1 MDEALKIR
9 LGEIRTK
16 VENLLGENN
25 RLRRELNA
33 QSQRVAE
40 LEETL
45 ERQKNTVSEITEQNK
60 MIKLAKNLS
69 LSGSDNFD
77 VKIKINEVVREI
89 DRCIDLL
96 NE

>member
-1 MDEALKIR
+1 MEEALKQR

-16 VENLLGENN
+16 VENLLGENM
-25 RLRRELNA
+25 RLRTEVQARAE
-33 QSQRVAE
+33 RVAE
-40 LEETL
+40 LEEL
-45 ERQKNTVSEITEQNK
+45 LDQQKNTVSEITEQNK

-69 LSGSDNFD
+69 LTGSDNFD

>member
-1 MDEALKIR
+1 MEEALKQR

-16 VENLLGENN
+16 VENLLGENM
-25 RLRRELNA
+25 RLKGEVKARAE
-33 QSQRVAE
+33 RVAE
-40 LEETL
+40 LEEIL
-45 ERQKNTVSEITEQNK
+45 EQQKNTVSEITEQNK

-69 LSGSDNFD
+69 LSGGDNFD

>member
-1 MDEALKIR
+1 MDEALKQR

-16 VENLLGENN
+16 VENLLGENM
-25 RLRRELNA
+25 RLRGECQA
-33 QSQRVAE
+33 QAQRVAE
-40 LEETL
+40 LEEML
-45 ERQKNTVSEITEQNK
+45 EQQKNTVSEITEQNK

-69 LSGSDNFD
+69 LSGGDNFD